1 METINLWSLF
11 NPLESFLEKSI
22 LSSKYWKIRVLL
34 LSCLFSFIWL
44 FVFNRGYIYENFR
57 SFYADVILHNPQPFF
72 FWNSIIEQGEAPLK
86 FHQFESG
93 SHEANRIFR
102 LTIPLIAHYFHLNSL
117 GLYLLQV
124 VLGIGFLYLLVN
136 ILAKILDDK
145 LLTFYLFF
153 AFVNVYVGSCFFFN
167 CFGHGDGYTFFFM
180 ICALVIKRPLLMT
193 LFCQLAFWCD
203 ERSVVMAVALWLF
216 HHFYY
221 QLSKKDSMKVLG
233 LVVGNVLL
241 YLAMRIYLSKTY
253 HLVSEDVENFSFDRY
268 LYFIKF
274 TSLWYGK
281 RSAVSVEGFA
291 LLIMMVFII
300 LYRDRQY
307 FRLLLLAL
315 GSWLPI
321 VVISFLVGDTVRTLS
336 FTFVFWLIAL
346 IIIKERI
353 NPAQLKALVLIIA
366 FVNLLIPVSFP

>member
-11 NPLESFLEKSI
+11 NPLESFLEKLI
-22 LSSKYWKIRVLL
+22 LNHKYWKIRIL
-34 LSCLFSFIWL
+34 LFSCVFSFTWL

-72 FWNSIIEQGEAPLK
+72 FWNSIIAQGEAPLAA
-86 FHQFESG
+86 HSYESG

-117 GLYLLQV
+117 GLYLLQI
-124 VLGIGFLYLLVN
+124 VLGLGFLFILLN
-136 ILAKILDDK
+136 ILARILDDK

-180 ICALVIKRPLLMT
+180 ICALIVRTPLLIS
-193 LFCQLAFWCD
+193 LFCQLAFWGD
-203 ERSVVMAVALWLF
+203 ERSVVMAVGLWLF
-216 HHFYY
+216 HHFYE
-221 QLSKKDSMKVLG
+221 QLNKKDSIKVLL
-233 LVVGNVLL
+233 LVAGNVLV
-241 YLAMRIYLSKTY
+241 YLGVRVYLSRTY
-253 HLVSEDVENFSFDRY
+253 HLASEDVENFSFDRY
-268 LYFIKF
+268 IYFIKY

-281 RSAVSVEGFA
+281 RSSVSVEGFA
-291 LLIMMVFII
+291 LIIMMVFII
-300 LYRDRQY
+300 LHRDKQY
-307 FRLLLLAL
+307 LKLLLAL

-321 VVISFLVGDTVRTLS
+321 VAISFLVGDTVRTLS

-346 IIIKERI
+346 IIIKERV
-353 NPAQLKALVLIIA
+353 NPVQLKALILVVA
-366 FVNLLIPVSFP
+366 FINLLIPVSFP

>member
-22 LSSKYWKIRVLL
+22 LSSKYWKVRVVLF
-34 LSCLFSFIWL
+34 SCLFSFAWL

-57 SFYADVILHNPQPFF
+57 SFYADVLLHNPQPFF
-72 FWNSIIEQGEAPLK
+72 FWNSIIAQGEAPLVS
-86 FHQFESG
+86 HQYESG

-124 VLGIGFLYLLVN
+124 ILGVGFLYLLVN
-136 ILAKILDDK
+136 LLAKIFDDK

-180 ICALVIKRPLLMT
+180 LCALIIRQPMIMT

-203 ERSVVMAVALWLF
+203 ERSVLMAIGLWLF
-216 HHFYY
+216 HHCYY
-221 QLSKKDSMKVLG
+221 HLRKKDSIKALA
-233 LVVGNVLL
+233 LVATNVLL
-241 YLAMRIYLSKTY
+241 YLVIRVYLSNTY
-253 HLVSEDVENFSFDRY
+253 HLASEDVEHFSLDRY
-268 LYFIKF
+268 IYFIKF

-281 RSAVSVEGFA
+281 RSSVSVEGFA
-291 LLIMMVFII
+291 LVIMMVFII
-300 LYRDRQY
+300 LYRDKQY
-307 FRLLLLAL
+307 LKILLAL
-315 GSWLPI
+315 GSWLPM
-321 VVISFLVGDTVRTLS
+321 VAVSFLVGDTVRTLS
-336 FTFVFWLIAL
+336 FTFIFWLISL

-353 NPAQLKALVLIIA
+353 NSVQLKALVIVIA
-366 FVNLLIPVSFP
+366 FINLLIPVSFP

>member
-1 METINLWSLF
+1 MDTINLWSLF

-22 LSSKYWKIRVLL
+22 LSSKYWKTRVLFF
-34 LSCLFSFIWL
+34 SCLFSFTWL

-57 SFYADVILHNPQPFF
+57 SFYADVILHNPQPYF
-72 FWNSIIEQGEAPLK
+72 FWNSIIEQGEAPLT
-86 FHQFESG
+86 FHKYESG

-102 LTIPLIAHYFHLNSL
+102 LTIPMVAHYLHLNSL
-117 GLYLLQV
+117 GLYMLQV
-124 VLGIGFLYLLVN
+124 LLGGVFLY
-136 ILAKILDDK
+136 ILIKILSRILDDK

-180 ICALVIKRPLLMT
+180 LCALIVRVPLLMT

-203 ERSVVMAVALWLF
+203 ERSVVMAVALWWF
-216 HHFYY
+216 HHLYY
-221 QLSKKDSMKVLG
+221 QLGKKDSSKVLL
-233 LVVGNVLL
+233 LVAGNVLL
-241 YLAMRIYLSKTY
+241 YLGVRVYLSRAY
-253 HLVSEDVENFSFDRY
+253 HLASEDVENFSFDRY

-281 RSAVSVEGFA
+281 RSSVSLEGFT
-291 LLIMMVFII
+291 LVIMMVLII

-307 FRLLLLAL
+307 LRILLAL

-321 VVISFLVGDTVRTLS
+321 VAISFLVGDTVRTLS
-336 FTFVFWLIAL
+336 FTFVFWMIAL
-346 IIIKERI
+346 MIIKERI
-353 NPAQLKALVLIIA
+353 NSVQLKVLIIVIA